1 MSKEAD
7 VFLSD
12 DNAEAA
18 LEVCV
23 CVCTRAQVH
32 AHDILGTEGTLTNSA
47 GTYAASATQ

>member
-23 CVCTRAQVH
+23 CLCVCART
-32 AHDILGTEGTLTNSA
+32 HDILGMEVTLTNSA
-47 GTYAASATQ
+47 GTYAASTTQ